1 MANEKKYCCI
11 CGKPLEGFGNNPD
24 GAVWK
29 TPDGETQ
36 FPEFEANDRCCD
48 ICDSRYVIPGRL
60 YRLTLMKEETKAK

>member
-29 TPDGETQ
+29 TPDGEIQ

-48 ICDSRYVIPGRL
+48 VCDGKYVIPGRL
-60 YRLTLMKEETKAK
+60 YRLALMKEETKAK